1 MKDAYDNETLISEQ
15 FNLRIT
21 NFMSKIITSCLWLS
35 FSLTLLSSSI
45 VHAALVT
52 ITFEEV
58 GANVVV
64 SGQGSFDLTG
74 LVDPTDFSQGGLVS
88 YIQNDTSSVQFG
100 GSGPSGL
107 VDDYLISDPSTLPMF
122 GVGGFTV
129 ADSEDGDVF
138 AIVNAFDGKA
148 VLFVAAGYESGTEL
162 TASMQ
167 FNNQSFSSLGI
178 TPSSSYV
185 LTFGQ
190 NTVNYIVG
198 NATPSTPVSAP
209 VTLALFGLGI
219 AGIVSRRRRI

>member
-1 MKDAYDNETLISEQ
+1 
-15 FNLRIT
+15 
-21 NFMSKIITSCLWLS
+21 MSKIITSCLWLS

-64 SGQGSFDLTG
+64 SGQGSFDLTD
-74 LVDPTDFSQGGLVS
+74 LVDPTPNSSSGGLAS
-88 YIQNDTSSVQFG
+88 FIENDNSSVQFG
-100 GSGPSGL
+100 GSGPSGV
-107 VDDYLISDPSTLPMF
+107 VDDYLISNPSTLPTF

-129 ADSEDGDVF
+129 ADSENGDVF
-138 AIVNAFDGKA
+138 AIRSTFDGKA
-148 VLFVAAGYESGTEL
+148 ILFVAAGYVSGTEL

-209 VTLALFGLGI
+209 VTLALFGFGI
-219 AGIVSRRRRI
+219 AAIVSRRRRI